1 MQRGQQPKIESLSNG
16 LRHCPQKVKFSSI
29 SSSSLS
35 ITSSSLHVTAAA
47 THVLGGCERLV
58 VVVVV
63 MLIREELMLDK
74 LDTTDN
80 VEHTVGT
87 TGFETGGKTAPL
99 QRGRGRAG
107 FAAFPRVCPSPGNL

>member
-1 MQRGQQPKIESLSNG
+1 

-35 ITSSSLHVTAAA
+35 NTSSSLHVTAAT
-47 THVLGGCERLV
+47 THVLGGCKRL
-58 VVVVV
+58 VVV

-80 VEHTVGT
+80 VEHTVGA
-87 TGFETGGKTAPL
+87 TGFEKGGKTAPL
-99 QRGRGRAG
+99 QRGKGRICC
-107 FAAFPRVCPSPGNL
+107 FSKSLPLSWESLS